1 MSEQKIGYKSIF
13 KQKEYMKLILASV
26 VNRFGDSIDA
36 IALTWLVYELS
47 GSAAWSALIFGVNK
61 IPTILIMPFAGAY
74 VEGRRK
80 KRIMIVTDVVRA
92 VLVAALALFYMQQI
106 LTPEIMLIITFLIST
121 AEAFRIPASTA
132 LTPKLLELKYMEYG
146 MSLSGTI
153 SEAVELVGTLSAA
166 GIIAFLGIPGAIMI
180 DMVTFF
186 LSAFIIAFIHIKEN
200 IEKIDTSEVKGYW
213 NTLKDGFVYTRKNK
227 VMQLFLVIAIY
238 LNAIL
243 VPINCLQAP
252 MFSEILRG
260 GSEMLSL
267 FGVTVTLGMLLG
279 TLTFPK
285 LYGKFS
291 ARVQFFTCGAI
302 IGIFYIAMI
311 LMEPLFENKI
321 VAYGYVAVGG
331 TILSY
336 MAAFLSSYLSVEF
349 VKKIDGEYL
358 ARTSALM
365 NALGDA
371 ATPVVSWIISAVVVY
386 MNCSNVF
393 LFIGILDIVV
403 CILITKNRIFSS
415 VKEEKLE
422 DIVQKEKTGQNEVFS
437 SPC

>member
-1 MSEQKIGYKSIF
+1 
-13 KQKEYMKLILASV
+13 
-26 VNRFGDSIDA
+26 
-36 IALTWLVYELS
+36 
-47 GSAAWSALIFGVNK
+47 
-61 IPTILIMPFAGAY
+61 
-74 VEGRRK
+74 
-80 KRIMIVTDVVRA
+80 
-92 VLVAALALFYMQQI
+92 
-106 LTPEIMLIITFLIST
+106 
-121 AEAFRIPASTA
+121 
-132 LTPKLLELKYMEYG
+132 
-146 MSLSGTI
+146 
-153 SEAVELVGTLSAA
+153 
-166 GIIAFLGIPGAIMI
+166 
-180 DMVTFF
+180 
-186 LSAFIIAFIHIKEN
+186 
-200 IEKIDTSEVKGYW
+200 
-213 NTLKDGFVYTRKNK
+213 
-227 VMQLFLVIAIY
+227 
-238 LNAIL
+238 
-243 VPINCLQAP
+243 